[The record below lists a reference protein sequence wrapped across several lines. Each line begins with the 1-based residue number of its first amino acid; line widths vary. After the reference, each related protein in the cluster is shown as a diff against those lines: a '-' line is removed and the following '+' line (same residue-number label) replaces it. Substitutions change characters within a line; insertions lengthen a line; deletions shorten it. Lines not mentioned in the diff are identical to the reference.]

1 MAELATRCA
10 WHGAATESSRE
21 PLLAVEG
28 LTKRFG
34 RRTAVEDVAAAV
46 GAGEICGL
54 VGANGSG
61 KTTTLRM
68 LAGIVRPDGGRGR
81 VIGFD
86 LLCDAARIREQ
97 VGYMSQRL
105 SLYADLSVFENL
117 RFRAAV
123 YSLRDPRAVVEA
135 AIAGFGLARWAR
147 QPAGSLSGGWARQLQ
162 LAAALLHSPR
172 LVLLDEPT
180 AGLDAIAR
188 QEVWRRIERLAA
200 AGAGIILCTHDLA
213 DAERCSHVA
222 YFESGRILT
231 AGTPAEIAANTPIAV
246 FQLAGDDMHRLA
258 ARVASTAGVVM
269 SFPQNGRLRVIADP
283 LAASELRRLATT
295 HGASLAA
302 IGTKFEDAVL
312 ATSMTADRQE
322 P

>member
-1 MAELATRCA
+1 
-10 WHGAATESSRE
+10 
-21 PLLAVEG
+21 LAVEG

-34 RRTAVEDVAAAV
+34 RRTAVEDVAAVV

-68 LAGIVRPDGGRGR
+68 LAGIVRPDGGCGR

-86 LLCDAARIREQ
+86 LLRDAAKIREQ

-123 YSLRDPRAVVEA
+123 YSLRDPRATVEA
-135 AIAGFGLARWAR
+135 TIAEFGLARWAR

-180 AGLDAIAR
+180 AGLDTIAR

-222 YFESGRILT
+222 YFESGRILA

-246 FQLAGDDMHRLA
+246 FLLAGDDIHRLS
-258 ARVASTAGVVM
+258 ARVARTAGVIM
-269 SFPQNGRLRVIADP
+269 SYPQNGRLRVIADP
-283 LAASELRRLATT
+283 LAAGELSRLAAT
-295 HGASLAA
+295 HGASIAA
-302 IGTKFEDAVL
+302 IGMKFEDAVL
-312 ATSMTADRQE
+312 AASMAADR
-322 P
+322 